1 MASPRVSG
9 PGNGAR
15 PDNEKP
21 PRPRGLLPQALEE
34 LQLSV
39 EELRVAEEEMRVQNE
54 ELSRS
59 RLRLEAERQR
69 YQDLFE
75 FAPDGYLV
83 TTLDGVILEAN
94 RAASRLV
101 NISPRF
107 LKKRGL
113 GTLIASPDL
122 AEFHARLQALT
133 NPGAEASGEWVV
145 QMRRRPTGN
154 FPAAVTAAPF
164 RGLLSDAPTLRWLV
178 RDITERVHAE
188 EARALLARVQ
198 AERAEAEALSRRTE
212 EILDHITDLQVTL
225 DRDWRIVSLNG
236 SSVRLLESAGH
247 NPSAIIGQVLW
258 DAYPSS
264 RGRAFEAETMQ
275 AVGSGQRVEFE
286 TYANSLKRWFQI
298 RAFPEENG
306 VALYSQDITERKDHQ
321 AALEAGYVR
330 ERRIAE
336 TLQQVLLHTSAAG
349 MFPELE
355 IETFYEA
362 ASDEALIG
370 GDFSDVFTYDSG
382 KIALVVGDVSGKG
395 LKAATLIAEVKFAL
409 RAILREYPWP
419 ETALARLN
427 DFTCEAQHQGDFES
441 DYQVV
446 LSLAL
451 FDPNTCH
458 LSYVTAG
465 GPPLPVIRAN
475 GAVEIVG
482 ADGLLLGVQSHV
494 EYVSV
499 ETRLAPGDTVMI
511 ATDGL
516 SEARRSGE
524 RFGVEAL
531 SAEAAALL
539 SGAALQDGGRALIES
554 VRVWADGR
562 FEDDVCLLLA
572 RCP

>member
-1 MASPRVSG
+1 MANSPISG

-15 PDNEKP
+15 PNSEKP
-21 PRPRGLLPQALEE
+21 TRARGLLPQALEE

-122 AEFHARLQALT
+122 AEFHGRLQALAE
-133 NPGAEASGEWVV
+133 PGAEASGEWIV

-198 AERAEAEALSRRTE
+198 AERAEAEALGRRTE
-212 EILDHITDLQVTL
+212 EILDYITDLQVTL

-298 RAFPEENG
+298 RAFPQKNG
-306 VALYSQDITERKDHQ
+306 VTLYSQDITERKDHQ

-336 TLQQVLLHTSAAG
+336 TLQQVLLHTSPAG
-349 MFPELE
+349 VFPELE
-355 IETFYEA
+355 IETFYES

-395 LKAATLIAEVKFAL
+395 LKAATLIAEIKFAL

-427 DFTCEAQHQGDFES
+427 DFICEAQHQGDFES
-441 DYQVV
+441 EYQVV
-446 LSLAL
+446 LSLTL

-465 GPPLPVIRAN
+465 GPPLPVIRA
-475 GAVEIVG
+475 GGTLEIVG

-494 EYVSV
+494 EYVSA
-499 ETRLAPGDTVMI
+499 ETRLASGDTVMI

-516 SEARRSGE
+516 SEARRGEE
-524 RFGVEAL
+524 RFGFKAL
-531 SAEAAALL
+531 SANAAALL
-539 SGAALQDGGRALIES
+539 PGAALQDGGRALIES